1 VFMIAFLEGKI
12 KLKKNNFFI
21 VVTGGVGYKVFVSGE
36 IFEKYQENEEVA
48 IYTYHHIREDSQ
60 QLFGFAKLDELN
72 LFELLISV
80 SGIGPKTGMNI
91 FSLADASDIK
101 AAIING
107 DAAILKKVSGIGNK
121 TAERIVLELKNKIE
135 DISDLSLLRSR
146 EHLDA
151 DSDALDALVSLGYS
165 RQQVKDALKSIDS
178 QITDSSLKV
187 KAALKFLK

>member
-1 VFMIAFLEGKI
+1 MWL
-12 KLKKNNFFI
+12 
-21 VVTGGVGYKVFVSGE
+21 TGGVGYKVFVSSE
-36 IFEKYQENEEVA
+36 VFEKFQENDEVA
-48 IYTYHHIREDSQ
+48 LYTYHHVREDIQ

-91 FSLADASDIK
+91 FSLADAADIK

-135 DISDLSLLRSR
+135 DISELSLLRSR
-146 EHLDA
+146 AEMSS
-151 DSDALDALVSLGYS
+151 DSDAIDALVSLGYS
-165 RQQVKDALKSIDS
+165 RQQVKDALKNIDS
-178 QITDSSLKV
+178 QIKDSSLKV
-187 KAALKFLK
+187 KAALQFLK